1 MATNTIKAQ
10 SRIADKAFYI
20 FEQSG
25 VFLKSVNFKSED
37 FKPSDNVGGTYTYR
51 RPGKIS
57 TQATALSA
65 RGTTP
70 TVGSAPSYSAYTEP
84 TFSLTVARKFRQA
97 LAVSQQ
103 DLTTALT
110 EDQVVER
117 SIKQAAVAL
126 RRQIESYALGVAI
139 AGSSQVVGT
148 PGTASTGATLLNN
161 FNTAGSLITSR
172 GLEDKGDRIAL
183 IPTEIKPTLME
194 SVRGLYNPQG
204 PVSSL
209 FTSGSLGKIGNL
221 NFAETPLI
229 PSDAVNVAGTP
240 TLTVTGAYQNAGAV
254 WTPYWNLIV
263 TSTAG
268 LVVPAGTLFAISN
281 SGTTIKWVVPDV
293 FTDLSYQATFR
304 TVTDVTLDGSG
315 VGTLVVTEPLIPA
328 QINVGGDGSNGYQNV
343 NANPANGAT
352 LTLLNDV
359 ASAKPSVVFDP
370 DAILGVSPKIYVPEG
385 IWSKTENINGV
396 NVTMIKSADPFNYSA
411 IWELQAMV
419 GFTVGLPEGVA
430 TVY

>member
-1 MATNTIKAQ
+1 MATNTIRAQ
-10 SRIADKAFYI
+10 SRIADKAFYV

-25 VFLKSVNFKSED
+25 VFLKSVNFKNDD
-37 FKPSDNVGGTYTYR
+37 FRPSDNVGGTYTYR
-51 RPGKIS
+51 RPGKLS
-57 TQATALSA
+57 TSSTALAA

-70 TVGSAPSYSAYTEP
+70 TVGSAPTYSAYTEP
-84 TFSLTVARKFRQA
+84 TLSLTVARKFRQA
-97 LAVSQQ
+97 LAISQQ
-103 DLTTALT
+103 DLSTALT

-117 SIKQAAVAL
+117 SIKSAAVAL

-161 FNTAGSLITSR
+161 FNVAGSLITSR
-172 GLEDKGDRIAL
+172 GIEDKGDRIAL
-183 IPTEIKPTLME
+183 IPSEVKPALME
-194 SVRGLYNPQG
+194 SVRGLYNPAT
-204 PVSSL
+204 PVSSM

-229 PSDAVNVAGTP
+229 PSDAVTIAGTP

-263 TSTAG
+263 TGTAS
-268 LVVPAGTLFAISN
+268 LAIPAGTLFAISN

-293 FTDLSYQATFR
+293 FTELSYQATFR
-304 TVTDVTLDGSG
+304 TVTDVTLDGSTG
-315 VGTLVVTEPLIPA
+315 VGTLVVTEPLIA
-328 QINVGGDGSNGYQNV
+328 STTDGTILTNGYQNV
-343 NANPANGAT
+343 SANPANGAT

-370 DAILGVSPKIYVPEG
+370 DAILGVSPKIYVPDN